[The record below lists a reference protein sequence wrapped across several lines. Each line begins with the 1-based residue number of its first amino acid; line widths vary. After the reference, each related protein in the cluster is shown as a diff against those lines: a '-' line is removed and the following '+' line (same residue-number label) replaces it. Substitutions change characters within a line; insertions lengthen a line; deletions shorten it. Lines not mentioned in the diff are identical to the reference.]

1 MKTSGFCC
9 SSGIF
14 WGLVLST
21 VYGILFSLPRR
32 RSFAGCGGHLNL
44 DICCVRRVLTPSGAP
59 GRFLIA
65 SKALATGLTA
75 CALSVIAARCQL
87 PRKGELFCS
96 GGKFLVAS
104 ETLAIG
110 LTACALSVFASQI
123 HTPPFVTCGDIFPRS
138 GGSLSSKGEPRA
150 PPGTSS
156 LYLIL

>member
-1 MKTSGFCC
+1 MKISWFCC

-44 DICCVRRVLTPSGAP
+44 DICCVGRRKLPQTRLAPRQLPLGGSQPSQSKPDGFDSSPEGGASGAP
-59 GRFLIA
+59 GKFLIA
-65 SKALATGLTA
+65 SKTLAIGLTA
-75 CALSVIAARCQL
+75 CALSVIAARCQ
-87 PRKGELFCS
+87 
-96 GGKFLVAS
+96 
-104 ETLAIG
+104 I
-110 LTACALSVFASQI
+110 
-123 HTPPFVTCGDIFPRS
+123 PPFVTCGDIFPRS

-150 PPGTSS
+150 PPETSS